1 MCMKMWEKAGRWG
14 KDIILFQIGLEK
26 PLHAQS
32 IAFDKKLHISHA
44 YYNVTLQ
51 ANYYAPH
58 VNELIYKIAKLAIG
72 K

>member
-1 MCMKMWEKAGRWG
+1 MHENVGKSRQVRERHYSFPDWVGKATS
-14 KDIILFQIGLEK
+14 KC
-26 PLHAQS
+26 

-58 VNELIYKIAKLAIG
+58 VTELIYKIAKLDIG
-72 K
+72 N